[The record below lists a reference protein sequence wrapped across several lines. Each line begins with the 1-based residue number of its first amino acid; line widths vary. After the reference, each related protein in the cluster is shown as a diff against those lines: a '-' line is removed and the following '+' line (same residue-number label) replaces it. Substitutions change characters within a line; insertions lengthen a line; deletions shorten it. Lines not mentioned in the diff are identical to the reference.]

1 MPQALMDA
9 ARGLVD
15 AYNRADWEQMGA
27 LLAPDSI
34 YDEVGTGRQARGDE
48 EITDL
53 FKGWKRAMPDSE
65 GTVTGAIDGGDS
77 AVLEVTW
84 RGTFTGPWS
93 TPEGDVEPTGKQ
105 QTSRACIVTTLQDG
119 RIKET
124 RQYFDSMALMT
135 QLGLL
140 PTPAAA

>member
-1 MPQALMDA
+1 MPQALDA
-9 ARGLVD
+9 VRGLVD
-15 AYNRADWEQMGA
+15 AYNQADWNQLDA
-27 LLAPDSI
+27 LLASDSV
-34 YDEVGTGRQARGDE
+34 YDEVGTGRQASAAQ

-65 GTVTGAIDGGDS
+65 GTVTGAIDGGDT

-84 RGTFTGPWS
+84 KGTFTGPWA
-93 TPEGDVEPTGKQ
+93 TPEGDVEPTGRT
-105 QTSRACIVTTLQDG
+105 QTSRACIVTTFEEG
-119 RIKET
+119 RIKEF

-140 PTPAAA
+140 PAPAAA

>member
-1 MPQALMDA
+1 MSQASMDA

-15 AYNRADWEQMGA
+15 AYSRADWDRLGS
-27 LLAPDSI
+27 LLATDGI
-34 YDEVGTGRQARGDE
+34 YDEVGTGRQARGAQ

-65 GTVTGAIDGGDS
+65 GRVTGALDGGDT

-84 RGTFTGPWS
+84 TGTFTGPWA
-93 TPEGDVEPTGKQ
+93 TPDGDVDPTGKE
-105 QTSRACIVTTLQDG
+105 QTSRACIVATFEDG
-119 RIKET
+119 RIKEC